1 MNLLLVYYKTG
12 YKGLDVSILCE
23 VVLFICTAC
32 KNCLALCLPNLL
44 SPSKDSAEEA
54 GAGAGFGLEEHLE
67 PTTTTF
73 RQHGS
78 FVTTLPPCGGPCIIV
93 HSEWGFVCV
102 SSHRCFH
109 SDLQSTVQDQSHTVT
124 PTATA
129 APLYS
134 WCISANHS
142 VVSSIPGGSHLTMHS
157 LDFWFLIPLSSTSI
171 LNVMTSELAQSHW
184 LWIQCWCSCDSAFLP
199 LNHQFLVFTLN
210 FHVINVF
217 LVRNW
222 LHL

>member
-12 YKGLDVSILCE
+12 SFERLY
-23 VVLFICTAC
+23 
-32 KNCLALCLPNLL
+32 CLSALPAKTDWLYVFLL
-44 SPSKDSAEEA
+44 SPSKDPAEEA
-54 GAGAGFGLEEHLE
+54 GAGAGLGPEEHLE
-67 PTTTTF
+67 PTPTTF

-78 FVTTLPPCGGPCIIV
+78 FVTTLPPRGGPCIIV

-102 SSHRCFH
+102 SSHRFH
-109 SDLQSTVQDQSHTVT
+109 SDLQSTVLDQSHPVT

-134 WCISANHS
+134 LCISANHS
-142 VVSSIPGGSHLTMHS
+142 VVSSNPGGSHLTRHS
-157 LDFWFLIPLSSTSI
+157 LDFWFLIPLKSTSI
-171 LNVMTSELAQSHW
+171 LNMITSEPAQSHW

-199 LNHQFLVFTLN
+199 LNHQFLVFTHN

-217 LVRNW
+217 LVRYW